1 MKYDRRGSG
10 ERKGSGDRKGS
21 GERKGSGVK
30 LKAIPS
36 STAFFDATVC
46 SPTRHRSPHKS
57 ASVYSYFPF
66 TLPGPRSPESA
77 ALGLRRATLSPDN
90 RRTSG
95 RTRIP
100 SPTFGPK
107 AKKKKNL
114 PALFSF
120 RSNSSGSPN
129 GGTIPSNAVT
139 PKRAFSFMSIFS
151 PFSSGFGSLS
161 TYFSPTST
169 NTITLHPSVVSAIKS
184 LEKRTDVETRG
195 IARGRGKEKKSRS
208 TPRRGG
214 IVDDQVDFVQD
225 LTTPFRAESLDHN
238 RNGYEIGS
246 IFSRIDDIE
255 VEVEEGKSI
264 ISQSYHTENLEQ
276 IGISDEIPNGIENDN
291 IQDKEMKLS
300 EPPIDSV
307 KKIKTPII
315 KKGSKDDLYVGKSL
329 IFSSP
334 SGRRGAGCVEFE
346 GLSPREIDTSGRSHS
361 DDDDDDDDGDDND
374 DEDEEDDDE
383 EEEGEGES
391 QSQCTLGSDQLGTK
405 EDKDEEEE
413 EEEDD
418 GQALYPNIL
427 FTQTEILGLRLMFSL
442 FDRYGMINKSQ
453 HNVMQ

>member
-1 MKYDRRGSG
+1 MKYDRRGSS

-21 GERKGSGVK
+21 GERKGSGLK
-30 LKAIPS
+30 LKAVPS

-100 SPTFGPK
+100 SPSFGPK

-129 GGTIPSNAVT
+129 GTIPPNAVT

-169 NTITLHPSVVSAIKS
+169 NTISLHPSVVSAIKS

-195 IARGRGKEKKSRS
+195 IARGRGKEKKSRT

-225 LTTPFRAESLDHN
+225 LTTPFRAESFDH
-238 RNGYEIGS
+238 RNDYEIGN
-246 IFSRIDDIE
+246 IFSRIEDIE
-255 VEVEEGKSI
+255 VEEGESI
-264 ISQSYHTENLEQ
+264 LGQSYHSENLEQ
-276 IGISDEIPNGIENDN
+276 EIGILDEIPKGCEVDN

-300 EPPIDSV
+300 EPTIDSSV
-307 KKIKTPII
+307 KKIKIPII

-346 GLSPREIDTSGRSHS
+346 GLSPREIDISRGSHS
-361 DDDDDDDDGDDND
+361 GDDEDDDGDDND
-374 DEDEEDDDE
+374 EEEEEDDDE

-442 FDRYGMINKSQ
+442 FDRYDIYITS
-453 HNVMQ
+453 